1 MTMTAA
7 KSMVGTTIP
16 SPCEMPNGLQWHDDK
31 LYVMDQ
37 LTDNVYVVDENGAVL
52 QTVYT
57 ATENGSGITFGDGH
71 IWTGSNGT
79 TVSRP
84 YRSTDTHLGYVIKV
98 DADTGETVDRW
109 RTPDGGGIH
118 GIEWDHDENLLWVT
132 AFSPK
137 AIILVDPSDN
147 FKVVHKFEVELER
160 LHGLAL
166 EGDDG
171 IWCAPHDR
179 QRSRAL
185 QQRVR
190 RGDGPHRDGL
200 RRPIHSRPIKERRR
214 ALVRRRQ
221 LRRQSRYRNQRRTR
235 HRHHRTLTCN
245 RPIRDAHTKTL

>member
-1 MTMTAA
+1 MTMTAT
-7 KSMVGTTIP
+7 KSMVGITVP
-16 SPCEMPNGLQWHDDK
+16 SPCEMPNGLQWHEDE

-37 LTDNVYVVDENGAVL
+37 LTDNVYVIDESGNVL
-52 QTVYT
+52 RTIYT
-57 ATENGSGITFGDGH
+57 ATENGSGITVGGGY

-118 GIEWDHDENLLWVT
+118 GIEWDHDANLLWVT

-137 AIILVDPSDN
+137 AIILVDPSDS

-171 IWCAPHDR
+171 IWCAHTTDNVVVLYNKESGAEMDR
-179 QRSRAL
+179 IVMGPEDPFIHGLSKKDDVLWFGDANFAGSHGTAI
-185 QQRVR
+185 
-190 RGDGPHRDGL
+190 RGEPSIGTIAR
-200 RRPIHSRPIKERRR
+200 
-214 ALVRRRQ
+214 
-221 LRRQSRYRNQRRTR
+221 
-235 HRHHRTLTCN
+235 
-245 RPIRDAHTKTL
+245 

>member
-52 QTVYT
+52 QTIYT
-57 ATENGSGITFGDGH
+57 ATENGSGITVGDGH

-84 YRSTDTHLGYVIKV
+84 YRSTDTHLGYVIKI
-98 DADTGETVDRW
+98 DPDTGETVDRW

-118 GIEWDHDENLLWVT
+118 GIEWDHDANLLWVT

-166 EGDDG
+166 EDDGG
-171 IWCAPHDR
+171 IWCAHTTDNVVVLYNKETGAEMDR
-179 QRSRAL
+179 VTMGPEDPFIHGLSKKDGVLWFGDANFAGSHGTAI
-185 QQRVR
+185 
-190 RGDGPHRDGL
+190 RGEPAIGTIAR
-200 RRPIHSRPIKERRR
+200 
-214 ALVRRRQ
+214 
-221 LRRQSRYRNQRRTR
+221 
-235 HRHHRTLTCN
+235 
-245 RPIRDAHTKTL
+245 

>member
-1 MTMTAA
+1 MTMTAT
-7 KSMVGTTIP
+7 KSEVGITVP
-16 SPCEMPNGLQWHDDK
+16 SPCEMPNGLQWYNDE

-37 LTDNVYVVDENGAVL
+37 LTDNVYVINDAGDVL
-52 QTVYT
+52 RTIYT
-57 ATENGSGITFGDGH
+57 ATENGSGITVGDGH

-98 DADTGETVDRW
+98 DTDTGETVDRF

-147 FKVVHKFEVELER
+147 FKVVHQFEVELER

-171 IWCAPHDR
+171 IWCAHTTDNVIVLYNKENGTEMDR
-179 QRSRAL
+179 IVMGPEDPFVHGFSK
-185 QQRVR
+185 
-190 RGDGPHRDGL
+190 RGDEFWFADANFAGSHGT
-200 RRPIHSRPIKERRR
+200 
-214 ALVRRRQ
+214 A
-221 LRRQSRYRNQRRTR
+221 
-235 HRHHRTLTCN
+235 
-245 RPIRDAHTKTL
+245 IRGEPAIGTIAR

>member
-1 MTMTAA
+1 MTITATE
-7 KSMVGTTIP
+7 SMVGITIP
-16 SPCEMPNGLQWHDDK
+16 SPCEMPNGLQWYQNE

-37 LTDNVYVVDENGAVL
+37 LTDNVYVINETGAV
-52 QTVYT
+52 QRTVYT
-57 ATENGSGITFGDGH
+57 ATENGSGLTVGDGH

-98 DADTGETVDRW
+98 DMETGETVDRW

-137 AIILVDPSDN
+137 AIILVDPSDD

-160 LHGLAL
+160 LHGMAL

-171 IWCAPHDR
+171 IWCAHTTDNVVVLYNKETGAEMDR
-179 QRSRAL
+179 IVMGPEDPFIHGLSKKDGVLWLGDANFAGSHGTAT
-185 QQRVR
+185 
-190 RGDGPHRDGL
+190 RGEPAIGTIAR
-200 RRPIHSRPIKERRR
+200 
-214 ALVRRRQ
+214 
-221 LRRQSRYRNQRRTR
+221 
-235 HRHHRTLTCN
+235 
-245 RPIRDAHTKTL
+245 